1 MTLHVA
7 VDGACWWNER
17 GFGRFTRE
25 LVRAL
30 AGRSADA
37 DIRYTLV
44 LETEQPN
51 DRGLPAPPP
60 GVEVRL
66 AGTAPTGEVTS
77 GSGAR
82 SPGHLLRMGRALNAV
97 GADIVFFPAIY
108 SWVPLPARTPTVV
121 TIHDAIPERF
131 PRLVFPTRRN
141 EWLWRAKSRVAR
153 TLAARIL
160 TVSEASRKDL
170 TEVLGVSQSRID
182 VVSEA
187 ADPIFAPRNVVR
199 SEVLGSLGLD
209 DAPFFLY
216 VGGFNAH
223 KNVPALLEAFAE
235 LPGTPALVLVGDT
248 SGDGFH
254 DDVPALR
261 AWLAAHPGVASRVA
275 LPGWLADDA
284 LVNLYCAAT
293 ALVLPS
299 LTEGFGLPAVEAM
312 ACGCPVVCSDRTSLP
327 EVVGD
332 AGRLVDPESI
342 PSSRGGM
349 EALLADS
356 ALRAGLAPAGRLR
369 SATFTWERA
378 ARLTEPSLQRAAGKT

>member
-30 AGRSADA
+30 AARSADA

-44 LETEQPN
+44 LETEQPSE
-51 DRGLPAPPP
+51 REMPAPPSEL
-60 GVEVRL
+60 EVRV
-66 AGTAPTGEVTS
+66 AGTAPMGEVTS

-82 SPGHLLRMGRALNAV
+82 SPGHLLRMGRALGAV
-97 GADIVFFPAIY
+97 DADIVFFPAIY
-108 SWVPLPARTPTVV
+108 SWVPLPAPTPTVV

-160 TVSEASRKDL
+160 TVSEASREDL
-170 TEVLGVSQSRID
+170 VEVLGVSPSLID
-182 VVSEA
+182 VASEA

-199 SEVLGSLGLD
+199 SEILGSLGLE

-223 KNVPALLEAFAE
+223 KNVPALLEAFAA
-235 LPGTPALVLVGDT
+235 LPGAPALVLVGDT
-248 SGDGFH
+248 SGGGFH
-254 DDVPALR
+254 DDIPALK
-261 AWLAAHPGVASRVA
+261 AWLAARPGVASRVA
-275 LPGWLADDA
+275 LPGWLADDT

-299 LTEGFGLPAVEAM
+299 LAEGFGLPALEAM
-312 ACGCPVVCSDRTSLP
+312 ACGCPVVCSNRTSLP

-332 AGRLVDPESI
+332 AGRLVVPESI
-342 PSSRGGM
+342 PSILGGM
-349 EALLADS
+349 EALLADDV
-356 ALRAGLAPAGRLR
+356 LRADLAQAGRAR
-369 SATFTWERA
+369 AATFTWERV
-378 ARLTEPSLQRAAGKT
+378 ARLTEPSLQRAAGRA